1 MRGGAVNVPLM
12 AGKTV
17 KLTIPAGAR
26 TGQQFRLRGK
36 GMPVLRA
43 RKFGDLYV
51 QIEVETPTGL
61 TRDQK
66 KHFEA
71 FADSLDAGN
80 YPDMADFNARAKKS

>member
-1 MRGGAVNVPLM
+1 M

-61 TRDQK
+61 TREQK
-66 KHFEA
+66 TLEA
-71 FADSLDAGN
+71 FADSLMRQLSRYGR
-80 YPDMADFNARAKKS
+80 F

>member
-1 MRGGAVNVPLM
+1 
-12 AGKTV
+12 
-17 KLTIPAGAR
+17 
-26 TGQQFRLRGK
+26 
-36 GMPVLRA
+36 MPVLRA

-66 KHFEA
+66 NHFEA